1 MRTDYC
7 IEEKNKL
14 KFAFKFSE
22 MLITNNYNYPIFLCV
37 GNSQVV
43 GDLFGPLCGETL
55 KNKYKLKTVYG
66 DLTNNITAKNIKTVY
81 NNIKNTYPL
90 SPVIVLDA
98 AVTELEDVGKVSLC
112 DYGCLPAYNNNKMVM
127 GDISVLA
134 QVNIVGISDFMFL
147 KTVKY
152 GSVVSA
158 VNFVCEAIIKGLTL
172 KNIYEKNSNKINL
185 NMVE

>member
-1 MRTDYC
+1 M
-7 IEEKNKL
+7 
-14 KFAFKFSE
+14 
-22 MLITNNYNYPIFLCV
+22 
-37 GNSQVV
+37 
-43 GDLFGPLCGETL
+43 
-55 KNKYKLKTVYG
+55 
-66 DLTNNITAKNIKTVY
+66 
-81 NNIKNTYPL
+81 
-90 SPVIVLDA
+90 LDA
-98 AVTELEDVGKVSLC
+98 AVAELEGVGKVSLC
-112 DYGCLPAYNNNKMVM
+112 NYGCLPAYNNNTMVM

-134 QVNIVGISDFMFL
+134 QVNMVGISDFMFL